1 MIYHGANT
9 RGRADH
15 GWLKAKHTFSFA
27 NYHDPSRMGFGA
39 LRVINDDHIAARG
52 GFATHP
58 HRNMEIVT
66 IPLQGSLR
74 HEDSMGNSQVL
85 QKGEIQSISAGT
97 GILHS
102 EFNDGDEDLKLLQI
116 WVLPK
121 KMGVQ
126 PRYEQKAFNP
136 IDRRQ
141 KLQTVVSPDGEGLG
155 INQDAW
161 FSLADLEETSVEYKL
176 HGKGQGVY
184 VFVISGFANVNGK
197 ELFPR
202 DGLGLEEDL
211 HIQVFQQSELLVM
224 EVPMLSS

>member
-9 RGRADH
+9 RGMADH

-27 NYHDPSRMGFGA
+27 NYYDPSRMGFGA
-39 LRVINDDHIAARG
+39 LRVINDDHIAPGG

-58 HRNMEIVT
+58 HRDMEIVT

-74 HEDSMGNSQVL
+74 HKDSMGNSQVL
-85 QKGEIQSISAGT
+85 QKGEIQSMSAGT

-102 EFNDGDEDLKLLQI
+102 EFNHGDEDLKLLQI

-121 KMGVQ
+121 KIGVQ

-136 IDRRQ
+136 SDRKQ
-141 KLQTVVSPDGEGLG
+141 KLQTVVSPDGEGLE

-161 FSLADLEETSVEYKL
+161 FFLADLEGTSVEYKL
-176 HGKGQGVY
+176 HEKGQGVY

-202 DGLGLEEDL
+202 DGLGLGEDL
-211 HIQVFQQSELLVM
+211 QIQVFQQCELLVM

>member
-1 MIYHGANT
+1 M
-9 RGRADH
+9 ADH

-27 NYHDPSRMGFGA
+27 NYYDPSRMGFGA
-39 LRVINDDHIAARG
+39 LRVINDDHIAPGR

-58 HRNMEIVT
+58 HRDMEIVT

-74 HEDSMGNSQVL
+74 HKDSMGNSQVL

-102 EFNDGDEDLKLLQI
+102 EFNHGDEDLKLLQI

-121 KMGVQ
+121 KIGVQ

-136 IDRRQ
+136 SDRKQ
-141 KLQTVVSPDGEGLG
+141 KLQTVVSPDGEGLE

-161 FSLADLEETSVEYKL
+161 FFLADLEGTSVEYKL
-176 HGKGQGVY
+176 HEKGQGVY

-202 DGLGLEEDL
+202 DGLGLGEDL
-211 HIQVFQQSELLVM
+211 QIQVFQQCELLVM

>member
-9 RGRADH
+9 RGGADH

-39 LRVINDDHIAARG
+39 LRVINDDHIAARR

-58 HRNMEIVT
+58 HRDMEIVT

-85 QKGEIQSISAGT
+85 QKGEIQSMSAGT

-202 DGLGLEEDL
+202 DGLGLKEDL

>member
-1 MIYHGANT
+1 
-9 RGRADH
+9 
-15 GWLKAKHTFSFA
+15 
-27 NYHDPSRMGFGA
+27 
-39 LRVINDDHIAARG
+39 
-52 GFATHP
+52 
-58 HRNMEIVT
+58 
-66 IPLQGSLR
+66 
-74 HEDSMGNSQVL
+74 MGNSQVL

-102 EFNDGDEDLKLLQI
+102 EFNHGDEDLKLLQI

-121 KMGVQ
+121 KIGVQ

-136 IDRRQ
+136 SDRKQ
-141 KLQTVVSPDGEGLG
+141 KLQTVVSPDGEGLE

-161 FSLADLEETSVEYKL
+161 FFLADLEGTSVEYKL
-176 HGKGQGVY
+176 HEKGQGVY

-202 DGLGLEEDL
+202 DGLGLGEDL
-211 HIQVFQQSELLVM
+211 QIQVFQQCELLVM

>member
-9 RGRADH
+9 RGMADH

-27 NYHDPSRMGFGA
+27 NYYDPSRMGFGA
-39 LRVINDDHIAARG
+39 LRVINDDHIAPGG

-58 HRNMEIVT
+58 HRDMEIVT

-74 HEDSMGNSQVL
+74 HKDSMGNSQVL

-102 EFNDGDEDLKLLQI
+102 EFNHGDEDLKLLQI

-121 KMGVQ
+121 KIGVQ

-136 IDRRQ
+136 SDRKQ
-141 KLQTVVSPDGEGLG
+141 KLQTVVSPDGEGLE

-161 FSLADLEETSVEYKL
+161 FFLADLEGTSVEYKL
-176 HGKGQGVY
+176 HEKGQGVY

-202 DGLGLEEDL
+202 DGLGLGEDL
-211 HIQVFQQSELLVM
+211 QIQVFQQCELLVM

>member
-1 MIYHGANT
+1 MIYHAANT
-9 RGRADH
+9 RGMADH

-27 NYHDPSRMGFGA
+27 NYHDPSRMGFGS
-39 LRVINDDHIAARG
+39 LRVINDDHIAPGG

-58 HRNMEIVT
+58 HRDMEIVT

-85 QKGEIQSISAGT
+85 QKGEIQSMSAGT

-102 EFNDGDEDLKLLQI
+102 EFNHGDEDLKLLQI

-121 KMGVQ
+121 KIGVQ

-136 IDRRQ
+136 SDRKQ

-161 FSLADLEETSVEYKL
+161 FFLADLEGTSVEYKL
-176 HGKGQGVY
+176 HEKGQGVY

-211 HIQVFQQSELLVM
+211 HIQVFQQCELLVM

>member
-1 MIYHGANT
+1 M
-9 RGRADH
+9 ADH

-27 NYHDPSRMGFGA
+27 NYYDPSRMGFGA
-39 LRVINDDHIAARG
+39 LRVINDDHIAPGG

-58 HRNMEIVT
+58 HRDMEIVT

-74 HEDSMGNSQVL
+74 HKDSMGNSQVL

-102 EFNDGDEDLKLLQI
+102 EFNHGDEDLKLLQI

-121 KMGVQ
+121 KIGVQ

-136 IDRRQ
+136 SDRKQ
-141 KLQTVVSPDGEGLG
+141 KLQTVVSPDGEGLE

-161 FSLADLEETSVEYKL
+161 FFLADLEGTSVEYKL
-176 HGKGQGVY
+176 HEKGQGVY

-202 DGLGLEEDL
+202 DGLGLGEDL
-211 HIQVFQQSELLVM
+211 QIQVFQQCELLVM

>member
-9 RGRADH
+9 RGMADH

-27 NYHDPSRMGFGA
+27 NYYDPSRMGFGA
-39 LRVINDDHIAARG
+39 LRVINDDHIAPGG

-58 HRNMEIVT
+58 HRDMEIVT

-102 EFNDGDEDLKLLQI
+102 EFNHGDEDLKLLQI

-121 KMGVQ
+121 KIGVQ

-136 IDRRQ
+136 SDRKQ
-141 KLQTVVSPDGEGLG
+141 KLQTVVSPDGEGLE

-161 FSLADLEETSVEYKL
+161 FFLADLEGTSVEYKL
-176 HGKGQGVY
+176 HEKGQGVY

-202 DGLGLEEDL
+202 DGLGLGEDL
-211 HIQVFQQSELLVM
+211 QIQVFQQCELLVM